1 MEVGVDAT
9 FEEFVLARGEALL
22 RFAVMLCADR
32 GRAEDLVQS
41 VLARAYPR
49 WTRILVMERPEAY
62 VKTML
67 VHEHLRWWRR
77 RSSTEVPV
85 AEPAD
90 RDPPFVADATAEYVH
105 RDAAWELL
113 RRLPR
118 KQRAVLV
125 LRYYEDLPDAE
136 IATILG
142 CTRATVRSQAARAG
156 RPAFGCTAS
165 GPGGPAR
172 PRSAT
177 PSCGRSGTMSTP
189 VTTCAPTFPSRPAV
203 GVTVMRANLAR
214 LRTARGCA

>member
-1 MEVGVDAT
+1 VDAT

-49 WTRILVMERPEAY
+49 WTRILTMERPESY

-85 AEPAD
+85 AEPD
-90 RDPPFVADATAEYVH
+90 DPNSPVIADAAAEYAR
-105 RDAAWELL
+105 RDAAWALL
-113 RRLPR
+113 GRLPR
-118 KQRAVLV
+118 RQRAVLV
-125 LRYYEDLPDAE
+125 LRYYEDLSDAE

-142 CTRATVRSQAARAG
+142 CTQPTVRSQAARA
-156 RPAFGCTAS
+156 
-165 GPGGPAR
+165 
-172 PRSAT
+172 
-177 PSCGRSGTMSTP
+177 
-189 VTTCAPTFPSRPAV
+189 
-203 GVTVMRANLAR
+203 LAA
-214 LRTARGCA
+214 LRTAVPHLDPEALP